1 MIRIH
6 HIFRK
11 EAEGKIMK
19 SKRVLYLVLILM
31 FLGGGGIGYSYW
43 YHVSNYVETEDARV
57 AGDIYRVMPR
67 ISGKITSLQIRE
79 GDTVMANQILGQLD
93 SSNLSTGML
102 DHAVLR
108 APISGTV
115 IKTMAKEGEVV
126 APGQPV
132 AMIVNK
138 ENLYISAN
146 IEETDRNRV
155 RIGQKVECTVDA
167 FSGYTFPGKV
177 TEIGE
182 ATASTFSLLP
192 EMNTSGNFTKVTQRI
207 PIKIAID
214 NQQGLDLSPG
224 MSAVIKIHVKG
235 N

>member
-1 MIRIH
+1 MQ
-6 HIFRK
+6 
-11 EAEGKIMK
+11 MK
-19 SKRVLYLVLILM
+19 
-31 FLGGGGIGYSYW
+31 
-43 YHVSNYVETEDARV
+43 
-57 AGDIYRVMPR
+57 
-67 ISGKITSLQIRE
+67 E
-79 GDTVMANQILGQLD
+79 GDTVIANQILGRLD
-93 SSNLSTGML
+93 SSNLSAGLL

-115 IKTMAKEGEVV
+115 LKTMAKEGEVV
-126 APGQPV
+126 VPGQPV

-138 ENLYISAN
+138 DHLYISAN
-146 IEETDRNRV
+146 IEETDLNRV
-155 RIGQKVECTVDA
+155 HIGQKVECTVD
-167 FSGYTFPGKV
+167 TFPGYTLHGKV
-177 TEIGE
+177 IEIGE

-192 EMNTSGNFTKVTQRI
+192 EVNTSGDFTKVTQQI

>member
-1 MIRIH
+1 
-6 HIFRK
+6 
-11 EAEGKIMK
+11 MK
-19 SKRVLYLVLILM
+19 NKRVLYLFLILILI
-31 FLGGGGIGYSYW
+31 FLGGGGLGYYYW
-43 YHVSNYVETEDARV
+43 YQASHYVETEDARI

-67 ISGKITSLQIRE
+67 IAGKMTSLQIRE
-79 GDTVMANQILGQLD
+79 GDTVVANQILGQLD
-93 SSNLSTGML
+93 TSNLSTGML

-108 APISGTV
+108 APIAGTV

-138 ENLYISAN
+138 EKLYISAN
-146 IEETDRNRV
+146 IEETDLDRV
-155 RIGQKVECTVDA
+155 HVGQKVEYTVDA
-167 FSGYTFPGKV
+167 FSGYTFTGEV

-192 EMNTSGNFTKVTQRI
+192 DLNTGGDFTKVTQRI
-207 PIKIAID
+207 PIKISID
-214 NQQGLDLSPG
+214 DQQGLSLSPG

-235 N
+235 Q